1 MPARSFFGRADA
13 RMPAM
18 KRRLLLALT
27 LIGVLAAVP
36 ASAEV
41 VGRFYLHLLQQQ
53 LLLHGYDP
61 GPASGEMNGRTRW
74 AVAIYR
80 QDAGLPADTDLLD
93 VLTHLRYAAPR
104 VIAKPRAGMRHASA
118 RVAAAQFLL
127 QKLGYLVPP
136 IDGRL
141 GEDTRVALAAYRRD
155 HALAG
160 TDIDEPL
167 LASLTATARGQG
179 LEVPSIIA
187 ALEAEMP

>member
-1 MPARSFFGRADA
+1 MT
-13 RMPAM
+13 
-18 KRRLLLALT
+18 KRLLFALALV
-27 LIGVLAAVP
+27 GVLAATP
-36 ASAEV
+36 LRAEV

-61 GPASGEMNGRTRW
+61 GPATGEMNGRTRW

-80 QDAGLPADTDLLD
+80 HDAHLSADTDLLD

-104 VIAKPRAGMRHASA
+104 VIAKPRAGMQHASA
-118 RVAAAQFLL
+118 TVAAAQLLL

-141 GEDTRVALAAYRRD
+141 GAETRDALAAYRGD

-160 TDIDEPL
+160 TQIDEAL
-167 LASLTATARGQG
+167 IASLTETARRQG
-179 LEVPSIIA
+179 LAVPAIIV
-187 ALEAEMP
+187 ALEAAMP